1 VSFCGAES
9 TVSNRH
15 YNELKKDSL
24 PLLCRQCSYKER
36 HRKRMETHSDIYE
49 GNRLNLYKQLLNGE
63 IDRMP
68 DGFISNIKL
77 EETGELVRCMID
89 EMIKNNDIDNID
101 KVPSKLRKEH
111 FQKYKLSKMSDV
123 FGTYDLIE
131 NAYPNKWNV
140 LEFHML
146 PKDFWSKEDN
156 QRKAINHLFIKLVEE
171 GVAKSLSEVPKK
183 LSRKIF
189 YDNKMGAIF
198 KYYDSI
204 YHAINTLFPN
214 QYNEWEFRVPR
225 GYYQDDQ
232 NVKEVMEWFLN
243 KLFEDELINS
253 IDDIPKVVKES
264 VLEDYGLISLL
275 SHRFNHSSYQAMNYL
290 FPDKW
295 KPWEFRNITNGFW
308 KDPQNVREGL
318 KWFVDMCIKD
328 GIIQEV
334 SDLANKN
341 LHNLMTQ
348 YNVARIHLLYNVP
361 FLLSMIYGEEFS
373 YEHNKTTTSQVD
385 DTKLDSFEEMEIH
398 NIIASNVEDYYKPK
412 MGDRYMFANQEYDET
427 YVPDWIINNNI
438 IIEYF
443 GLWDKNAK
451 SDYIRNYVDK
461 CKRKIKYFKSLSE
474 YLFIDLYVGD
484 LENNCEG
491 LIEKFEDVGIR
502 LSLKN

>member
-1 VSFCGAES
+1 
-9 TVSNRH
+9 
-15 YNELKKDSL
+15 
-24 PLLCRQCSYKER
+24 
-36 HRKRMETHSDIYE
+36 
-49 GNRLNLYKQLLNGE
+49 
-63 IDRMP
+63 
-68 DGFISNIKL
+68 
-77 EETGELVRCMID
+77 
-89 EMIKNNDIDNID
+89 
-101 KVPSKLRKEH
+101 
-111 FQKYKLSKMSDV
+111 
-123 FGTYDLIE
+123 
-131 NAYPNKWNV
+131 
-140 LEFHML
+140 
-146 PKDFWSKEDN
+146 
-156 QRKAINHLFIKLVEE
+156 
-171 GVAKSLSEVPKK
+171 
-183 LSRKIF
+183 
-189 YDNKMGAIF
+189 
-198 KYYDSI
+198 
-204 YHAINTLFPN
+204 
-214 QYNEWEFRVPR
+214 
-225 GYYQDDQ
+225 
-232 NVKEVMEWFLN
+232 
-243 KLFEDELINS
+243 
-253 IDDIPKVVKES
+253 
-264 VLEDYGLISLL
+264 
-275 SHRFNHSSYQAMNYL
+275 
-290 FPDKW
+290 
-295 KPWEFRNITNGFW
+295 
-308 KDPQNVREGL
+308 
-318 KWFVDMCIKD
+318 MCIKD

-502 LSLKN
+502 LSLKIKSYTIPFVWYNGKSTLKGVLYSCGLFFLSL